1 MIQLSKT
8 SEVEMFTF
16 DNAKL
21 KEIMIAKGWT
31 VEQLAQLAGTSRQ
44 SIHNT
49 MSGRNSPSVKSLLAI
64 CNASGTQP
72 GYFFTQTV
80 EKPNNE

>member
-1 MIQLSKT
+1 
-8 SEVEMFTF
+8 MFTF

-21 KEIMIAKGWT
+21 KEIMTAKGWT
-31 VEQLAQLAGTSRQ
+31 VEHMAALAGTSRQ

-49 MSGRNSPSVKSLLAI
+49 MSGKNSPTVKSLLAI

-80 EKPNNE
+80 EDAQQ

>member
-21 KEIMIAKGWT
+21 KEIMTAKGWT
-31 VEQLAQLAGTSRQ
+31 VEHMARLAGTSRQ
-44 SIHNT
+44 SLHNT
-49 MSGRNSPSVKSLLAI
+49 MSGKNSPTVKSLLAI

-72 GYFFTQTV
+72 GYFFAQTV
-80 EKPNNE
+80 EDSQQ

>member
-1 MIQLSKT
+1 
-8 SEVEMFTF
+8 MFTF

-21 KEIMIAKGWT
+21 KEIMTAKGWT
-31 VEQLAQLAGTSRQ
+31 VEHMAALAGTSRQ

-49 MSGRNSPSVKSLLAI
+49 MSGKNSPTVKSLLAI

-72 GYFFTQTV
+72 GYFFAKTV
-80 EKPNNE
+80 DEPNNE